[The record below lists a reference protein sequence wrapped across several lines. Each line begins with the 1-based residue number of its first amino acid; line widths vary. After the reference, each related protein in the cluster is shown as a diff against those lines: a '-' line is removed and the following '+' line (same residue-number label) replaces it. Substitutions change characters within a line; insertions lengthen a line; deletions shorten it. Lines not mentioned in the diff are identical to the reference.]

1 MTPPRQPV
9 FVAPRIYH
17 RRRLRDAARFVPVL
31 GAVLMLLPMLW
42 APGPGETRS
51 TARDGVYVFVIWA
64 GLIVATRLLSTR
76 LDEDTPGS
84 GPDED

>member
-1 MTPPRQPV
+1 MKPPRQPV
-9 FVAPRIYH
+9 FVAPRIY
-17 RRRLRDAARFVPVL
+17 RSRRLRDAARFVPVL

-42 APGPGETRS
+42 APEPDGARS
-51 TARDGVYVFVIWA
+51 TARDGIYVFAIWA